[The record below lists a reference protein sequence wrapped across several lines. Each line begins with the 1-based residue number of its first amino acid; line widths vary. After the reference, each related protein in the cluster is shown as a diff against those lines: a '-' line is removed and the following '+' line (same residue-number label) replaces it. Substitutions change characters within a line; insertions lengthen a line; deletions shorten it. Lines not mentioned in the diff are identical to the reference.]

1 MTKEQ
6 VYKELK
12 EDWGILNGFM
22 TEEDIIQAY
31 TTITGLGVTKEQ
43 TIQDLRI
50 YLIEYILKQV
60 VKDSDITI
68 EMAQEILREIKE
80 CEK

>member
-50 YLIEYILKQV
+50 YLIDNILKQV
-60 VKDSDITI
+60 VKDSDITN
-68 EMAQEILREIKE
+68 EVAQEILKEIKE
-80 CEK
+80 ND

>member
-50 YLIEYILKQV
+50 YLIDNILKQV
-60 VKDSDITI
+60 VKDSDITN
-68 EMAQEILREIKE
+68 EVAQEILKEIKE
-80 CEK
+80 